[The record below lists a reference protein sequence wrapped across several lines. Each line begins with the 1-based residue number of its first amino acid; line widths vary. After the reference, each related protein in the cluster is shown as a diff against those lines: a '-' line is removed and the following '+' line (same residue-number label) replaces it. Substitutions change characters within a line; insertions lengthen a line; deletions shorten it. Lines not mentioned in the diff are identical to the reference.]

1 MSGENAFG
9 SEVRSGQL
17 PFKWLMQEAGR
28 SLPPF
33 SEGLP
38 SRLIQSRAAII
49 GSNDATRRRYCKWW
63 RAYTEQGMKTASEA
77 STLAAWAATAITK
90 GRRACTERSIEGGK
104 RSKRYS
110 ATAIKK
116 GATGVRRAKRSV
128 QQAKRALQPHELPSP
143 IQRAACLRR
152 ARHRAQQARREPRA
166 KQVLRLQRGGVRAL
180 SKASSVANEASAAAA
195 LVATTTAKGGVRSLS
210 EARQP
215 HRLPPPLKRA
225 ACVR

>member
-38 SRLIQSRAAII
+38 SRLIQSRTAII

-104 RSKRYS
+104 RSKRFS

-116 GATGVRRAKRSV
+116 KGRPACAERSV
-128 QQAKRALQPHELPSP
+128 QCSKRSEHYS
-143 IQRAACLRR
+143 RMSCRRRFKGRR
-152 ARHRAQQARREPRA
+152 ACAGRDIERSKRGESRER
-166 KQVLRLQRGGVRAL
+166 
-180 SKASSVANEASAAAA
+180 SKCCGY
-195 LVATTTAKGGVRSLS
+195 KG
-210 EARQP
+210 
-215 HRLPPPLKRA
+215 A
-225 ACVR
+225 ACVH